1 MSSIARWSYQNVATV
16 WPYLGAD
23 DWNGGNT
30 YGKPY
35 QIACGWIGGAKQG
48 RDADGAEYVV
58 LNTFFTEASSS
69 GATYTPVRVPVML
82 DRIAKGTH
90 IGTWQDAAAEEIRDV
105 KDYEMAA
112 FGDTTDY
119 EIVT

>member
-1 MSSIARWSYQNVATV
+1 MATV
-16 WPYLGAD
+16 WPYMGAD

-30 YGKPY
+30 YGTPY

-48 RDADGAEYVV
+48 RSASLSASGAEFLVN
-58 LNTFFTEASSS
+58 NTFFTEASSS
-69 GATYTPVRVPVML
+69 GATYTPVRVPIML
-82 DRIAKGTH
+82 DRIAKGAHT
-90 IGTWQDAAAEEIRDV
+90 GTWQNAAAEEIRDV